1 MLPFLGDDPD
11 VSRFSSKYVQTIL
24 HLYEQYYAKDQVFIF
39 LPILQTQ
46 LVINEPVFLVFFNS
60 LQVCFL
66 VDICLLQIVKSTCF

>member
-11 VSRFSSKYVQTIL
+11 VSWFSSKCVQTIL
-24 HLYEQYYAKDQVFIF
+24 HLYEQYYAKDQAFIF

-66 VDICLLQIVKSTCF
+66 VDICFLQIVKSTCF